1 MLKPSLRPL
10 LIVLAV
16 APACCDARAAVQARP
31 SLVDFS
37 LEQLADIVVTS
48 VSRQEARLAEVPASI
63 AIISGA
69 DIRRSGA
76 VTLPEALRL
85 APNLQVARA
94 DTSNYAITA
103 RGFSSTIENKLLVLI
118 DGRSVY
124 SPLFSG
130 VFWDMQDVVMEDI
143 ERIEVISGPG
153 ATIWGANAVNG
164 VINIITRPAAETQGA
179 LLVAAGGAPG
189 HSAAVRYGGALGNGG
204 HYRIYGQY
212 TDAAD
217 TSNGAGLAE
226 QTGLQRR
233 QAGFRADWNGRAI
246 DVTLSGDAYQGQLE
260 TAPTAGLATG
270 DTRISGANLLG
281 RINSRLANGSE
292 LRLQAYLDH
301 TERDAGAG
309 GAQVIDTVDV
319 EAQHGVRIGAAHSVV
334 WGGGYRYSRDRIEN
348 GQALQFAPPERG
360 LAWSNV
366 FAQDEISLRPAL
378 RLTLGMKF
386 EHNSY
391 SGLEALPN
399 ARLAWSLGND
409 SLLWTGASRTV
420 RAPSRID
427 RDLWLV
433 DTRNSGPA
441 LASAPASAAASIAAN
456 IAANTAAN
464 TAASSAPRYLIA
476 GGPQFESETARVLE
490 IGYRGQLVPALT
502 YAATVF
508 YSGYD
513 KLRTL
518 EPVAGQAA
526 QFGNL
531 GKGAARGIEL
541 SGRWQ
546 VQPAWRLSGAMVV
559 QDIRTS
565 LRAGSLDAS
574 GTSGLATDDPS
585 NYWSLRSS
593 HDLADDVQV
602 DLMLRHVGSLPNP
615 AVPDYTELDA
625 HIAWQPRPRLELS
638 LTGQNLLHRSHA
650 EFGAIATRQVFERAV
665 LAKLALRF

>member
-1 MLKPSLRPL
+1 L
-10 LIVLAV
+10 LLALAV
-16 APACCDARAAVQARP
+16 ALAPCHTRAAGQAGP

-48 VSRQEARLAEVPASI
+48 VSRQETRLAEAPASI
-63 AIISGA
+63 YIISGA
-69 DIRRSGA
+69 DIRRAGA
-76 VTLPEALRL
+76 LSLPEALRL

-94 DTSNYAITA
+94 DARSYAVTA

-164 VINIITRPAAETQGA
+164 VINIITRAAADTQGG
-179 LLVAAGGAPG
+179 LLVAAGGNPARSG
-189 HSAAVRYGGALGNGG
+189 ALRYGGALGNGG
-204 HYRIYGQY
+204 HYRVYGQH
-212 TDAAD
+212 TDVAA
-217 TSNGAGLAE
+217 TSNEAGLSARN
-226 QTGLQRR
+226 GLRRR
-233 QAGFRADWNGRAI
+233 QAGFRADWSGSTH
-246 DVTLSGDAYQGQLE
+246 DVTVSGDGYQGTLDAAS
-260 TAPTAGLATG
+260 APA
-270 DTRISGANLLG
+270 TRISGANLLG
-281 RINSRLANGSE
+281 RINSRLADGSE
-292 LRLQAYLDH
+292 LRLQAYFDH
-301 TERDAGAG
+301 TERDAAAN
-309 GAQVIDTVDV
+309 GAQVLDTVDL
-319 EAQHGVRIGAAHSVV
+319 EAQHGTRIGGVHSLA
-334 WGGGYRYSRDRIEN
+334 WGGGYRYSRDRIQN

-360 LAWSNV
+360 LHWGNV
-366 FAQDEISLRPAL
+366 FAQDEITLRQAL

-399 ARLAWSLGND
+399 AHLAWSLDND
-409 SLLWTGASRTV
+409 SLLWVGASRTV

-433 DTRNSGPA
+433 DVRNSRPD
-441 LASAPASAAASIAAN
+441 
-456 IAANTAAN
+456 
-464 TAASSAPRYLIA
+464 APRYLIA

-490 IGYRGQLVPALT
+490 IGYRGQRGAALT
-502 YAATVF
+502 YAATLF
-508 YSGYD
+508 YSDYD

-518 EPVAGQAA
+518 EPVAGQGA

-531 GKGAARGIEL
+531 GQGAARGLEL
-541 SGRWQ
+541 WGRWQ
-546 VQPAWRLSGAMVV
+546 LRGDWRLTGGMVV

-565 LRAGSLDAS
+565 LRAGSLD
-574 GTSGLATDDPS
+574 TSAATGLATNDPS

-593 HDLADDVQV
+593 HDLADDLQAE
-602 DLMLRHVGSLPNP
+602 LLLRHVGSLPSP

-625 HIAWQPRPRLELS
+625 RIAWQPRPNLELS

-650 EFGAIATRQVFERAV
+650 EFGAAATRQVFERAV
-665 LAKLALRF
+665 LVKLALRF

>member
-1 MLKPSLRPL
+1 MLKPSLRPIL
-10 LIVLAV
+10 LVLAV
-16 APACCDARAAVQARP
+16 ALGFSDARAAGQAGP

-37 LEQLADIVVTS
+37 LEELADIVVTS
-48 VSRQEARLAEVPASI
+48 VSRQATRLAETPASI
-63 AIISGA
+63 TIISRA

-76 VTLPEALRL
+76 LSLPEALRL

-94 DTSNYAITA
+94 DARNYAITA
-103 RGFSSTIENKLLVLI
+103 RGFSSTLENKLLVLI

-164 VINIITRPAAETQGA
+164 VINIITRPAAETQGG
-179 LLVAAGGAPG
+179 LLVGAGGGPG
-189 HSAAVRYGGALGNGG
+189 RSGAVRYGGALGNGG
-204 HYRIYGQY
+204 HYRVYGQY
-212 TDAAD
+212 AAAAD
-217 TSNGAGLAE
+217 TPNEAGVFGRN
-226 QTGLQRR
+226 GLQRR
-233 QAGFRADWNGRAI
+233 QAGFRADWSGRSH
-246 DVTLSGDAYQGQLE
+246 DVTVSGDAYQGE
-260 TAPTAGLATG
+260 LATRTVARLATLDTA

-281 RINSRLANGSE
+281 RVNSRLADGSE

-309 GAQVIDTVDV
+309 GAQVLDTVDV
-319 EAQHGVRIGAAHSVV
+319 EAQLGKRIGEVHRLV
-334 WGGGYRYSRDRIEN
+334 WGGGHRYSRDRIDN
-348 GQALQFAPPERG
+348 GGALQFAPPERG
-360 LAWSNV
+360 LRWSNV
-366 FAQDEISLRPAL
+366 FAQDEIRLRPAL
-378 RLTLGMKF
+378 RLTLGLKF

-399 ARLAWSLGND
+399 AHLAWSLDKD

-427 RDLWLV
+427 RDLWVV
-433 DTRNSGPA
+433 DRRGAVPD
-441 LASAPASAAASIAAN
+441 AAA
-456 IAANTAAN
+456 
-464 TAASSAPRYLIA
+464 APRYLIA
-476 GGPQFESETARVLE
+476 GGAQFEAETARVLE
-490 IGYRGQLVPALT
+490 AGYRGHRGPALT
-502 YAATVF
+502 YAATLF
-508 YSGYD
+508 YSDYD

-518 EPVAGQAA
+518 EPVAGQGF
-526 QFGNL
+526 QFANL
-531 GKGAARGIEL
+531 GRGAARGLEV
-541 SGRWQ
+541 SARWQ
-546 VQPAWRLSGAMVV
+546 VSPVWRLSGGLVL

-565 LRAGSLDAS
+565 LRAGSLDTS
-574 GTSGLATDDPS
+574 GGSGLATDDPS

-593 HDLADDVQV
+593 HDLANDLQA

-615 AVPDYTELDA
+615 AVPDYSELDA
-625 HIAWQPRPRLELS
+625 RIAWQPRANLELS

-650 EFGAIATRQVFERAV
+650 EFGAAATRQLFERAV

>member
-1 MLKPSLRPL
+1 MLKPSVRPP

-16 APACCDARAAVQARP
+16 ALASCHAGAAVQAAP

-48 VSRQEARLAEVPASI
+48 VSRQETRLAEAPASI
-63 AIISGA
+63 TIVSGA

-76 VTLPEALRL
+76 VSLPEALRL

-94 DTSNYAITA
+94 DTSHYAITA

-164 VINIITRPAAETQGA
+164 VINIITRPAAETQGG
-179 LLVAAGGAPG
+179 LLAGAGGK
-189 HSAAVRYGGALGNGG
+189 SARSGTLRYGGALGNGG
-204 HYRIYGQY
+204 HYRVYGQY
-212 TDAAD
+212 AAAN
-217 TSNGAGLAE
+217 TSNEAGLAARN
-226 QTGLQRR
+226 GLQRR
-233 QAGFRADWNGRAI
+233 QAGFRADWSGSAH
-246 DVTLSGDAYQGQLE
+246 DVTVSGDAYQGQLE
-260 TAPTAGLATG
+260 TPAPAGL
-270 DTRISGANLLG
+270 DTRISGANLSG
-281 RINSRLANGSE
+281 RINSRLADGSE

-301 TERDAGAG
+301 TERDAAAN
-309 GAQVIDTVDV
+309 GAQVLDTVDV
-319 EAQHGVRIGAAHSVV
+319 EAQLGMRIGEDHNLV
-334 WGGGYRYSRDRIEN
+334 WGGGHRYSRDRIEN

-360 LAWSNV
+360 LHWSNV

-399 ARLAWSLGND
+399 AHLAWSLDNA

-433 DTRNSGPA
+433 DARNTVPNPA
-441 LASAPASAAASIAAN
+441 GNPGG
-456 IAANTAAN
+456 
-464 TAASSAPRYLIA
+464 PRYLIT
-476 GGPQFESETARVLE
+476 GGPRFESETARVLE
-490 IGYRGQLVPALT
+490 VGYRGHHGPALT
-502 YAATVF
+502 YAATLF
-508 YSGYD
+508 FSGYD

-518 EPVAGQAA
+518 EPVAGQGA
-526 QFGNL
+526 QFSNL
-531 GKGAARGIEL
+531 GKGTARGLEL

-546 VQPAWRLSGAMVV
+546 VEPAWRLSGGMVV

-565 LRAGSLDAS
+565 LRAGSLDKS
-574 GTSGLATDDPS
+574 GASGLATDDPS

-593 HDLADDVQV
+593 HDLADDLQA

-625 HIAWQPRPRLELS
+625 RIAWQPRPNLELS

-650 EFGAIATRQVFERAV
+650 EFGAASARQVFGRAV
-665 LAKLALRF
+665 LARLALRF

>member
-1 MLKPSLRPL
+1 MLKPSPRPIL
-10 LIVLAV
+10 LVLAV
-16 APACCDARAAVQARP
+16 ALAFCDARAAGQAGA

-37 LEQLADIVVTS
+37 LEDLGDIVVTS
-48 VSRQEARLAEVPASI
+48 VSRQETRLAEAPASI
-63 AIISGA
+63 FIISGA

-76 VTLPEALRL
+76 LSLPEALRL

-94 DTSNYAITA
+94 NARNVAITA
-103 RGFSSTIENKLLVLI
+103 RGFSSTIENKLLVMI

-164 VINIITRPAAETQGA
+164 VINIITRPAAETQGG
-179 LLVAAGGAPG
+179 LLAVAGGAPG
-189 HSAAVRYGGALGNGG
+189 RSGAVRYGGALGNGG

-212 TDAAD
+212 SAAAD
-217 TSNGAGLAE
+217 TPNEAGVSARN
-226 QTGLQRR
+226 GLQRR
-233 QAGFRADWNGRAI
+233 QAGFRADWSGRAH
-246 DVTLSGDAYQGQLE
+246 DVTVSGDAYQGE
-260 TAPTAGLATG
+260 LATQTAAG
-270 DTRISGANLLG
+270 PDTPDTRISGANLLG
-281 RINSRLANGSE
+281 RVNSRLADGSE

-309 GAQVIDTVDV
+309 GAQVLDTVDL
-319 EAQHGVRIGAAHSVV
+319 EAQLGKRIGDLHSLV
-334 WGGGYRYSRDRIEN
+334 WGGGLRYSRDRIDN
-348 GQALQFAPPERG
+348 GAALQFAPPERG
-360 LAWSNV
+360 LRWSNV
-366 FAQDEISLRPAL
+366 FAQDEIRLRPAL
-378 RLTLGMKF
+378 RLTLGMRF

-399 ARLAWSLGND
+399 VHLALNLDKD

-433 DTRNSGPA
+433 DVRGGVPDPANPAGGPG
-441 LASAPASAAASIAAN
+441 
-456 IAANTAAN
+456 
-464 TAASSAPRYLIA
+464 YLIA
-476 GGPQFESETARVLE
+476 GGPRFEAETARVLE
-490 IGYRGQLVPALT
+490 VGYRGQRGAALT
-502 YAATVF
+502 YAATLF
-508 YSGYD
+508 YSDYD

-518 EPVAGQAA
+518 EPVAGQGA

-531 GKGAARGIEL
+531 GRGAARGLEL

-546 VQPAWRLSGAMVV
+546 AGPAWRLSGGVV
-559 QDIRTS
+559 LQDIRTS
-565 LRAGSLDAS
+565 LRAGSLDSS
-574 GTSGLATDDPS
+574 GGSGLATNDPS

-593 HDLADDVQV
+593 HDLAGDLQA

-625 HIAWQPRPRLELS
+625 RIAWQPRPNLELS

-650 EFGAIATRQVFERAV
+650 EFGAAATRQLFERAV
-665 LAKLALRF
+665 LVKLGLRF

>member
-1 MLKPSLRPL
+1 MATMLKPSLRPPS
-10 LIVLAV
+10 IALAV
-16 APACCDARAAVQARP
+16 ALACCHAREAVQEAP

-48 VSRQEARLAEVPASI
+48 VSRQQTRLAEAPASI
-63 AIISGA
+63 TIVSGA

-76 VTLPEALRL
+76 LSLPEALRL

-103 RGFSSTIENKLLVLI
+103 RGFSSTIENKMLVLI

-130 VFWDMQDVVMEDI
+130 VFWDMQDVLMEDI

-164 VINIITRPAAETQGA
+164 VINIITRPAAETQGG
-179 LLVAAGGAPG
+179 LLVGAGGRPG
-189 HSAAVRYGGALGNGG
+189 RSGALRYGGALGNGG

-212 TDAAD
+212 AGAAD
-217 TSNGAGLAE
+217 TANEAGVS
-226 QTGLQRR
+226 TRNGLQRR

-246 DVTLSGDAYQGQLE
+246 DVTVSGDVYQGQLE
-260 TAPTAGLATG
+260 AAAPAGSG
-270 DTRISGANLLG
+270 IVDTRISGANLLG
-281 RINSRLANGSE
+281 RINSRLADGSE

-301 TERDAGAG
+301 TERDAGAS
-309 GAQVIDTVDV
+309 GAQVLDTVDV
-319 EAQHGVRIGAAHSVV
+319 EAQHGVHIGEAHSLV
-334 WGGGYRYSRDRIEN
+334 WGGGYRYSRDRVEN
-348 GQALQFAPPERG
+348 GRALQFAPAERG
-360 LAWSNV
+360 LRWSNL
-366 FAQDEISLRPAL
+366 FAQDEISLRRAL

-399 ARLAWSLGND
+399 AHLAWSFDND

-433 DTRNSGPA
+433 DVRGSAPNPA
-441 LASAPASAAASIAAN
+441 GTPAPAS
-456 IAANTAAN
+456 
-464 TAASSAPRYLIA
+464 PRYLIA
-476 GGPQFESETARVLE
+476 GGPQFEAETARVLE
-490 IGYRGQLVPALT
+490 VGYRGHRGPALT
-502 YAATVF
+502 YAATLF
-508 YSGYD
+508 YSAYD

-531 GKGAARGIEL
+531 GKGAARGLEL

-546 VQPAWRLSGAMVV
+546 VQPAWRLSGGLVL
-559 QDIRTS
+559 QDVRTT

-593 HDLADDVQV
+593 HDLAEDMQV

-625 HIAWQPRPRLELS
+625 RVAWQPRRNLELS

-650 EFGAIATRQVFERAV
+650 EFGAVATRQVFERAL